1 MLLSFAYL
9 AFSAVLRLLV
19 RSRSSEFAKGIELHV
34 LRHQLVVLSRQ
45 SCRPPLRPAD
55 RAFVAALARVLP
67 HRRRQGLIVTPHTLL
82 RWHRETRASEV
93 DAAEPESRPPGC
105 RRSCATAHPALRTRE
120 PTVGRRGSP
129 VSYRSSG
136 CASRR
141 ARRVRLRRRR
151 RRRARP
157 VGEPAGFL
165 FKSRSRRRL
174 FFGPFGK
181 RSNGHRPTDDSKL
194 ARFAA

>member
-19 RSRSSEFAKGIELHV
+19 RSRSSEFAKDIELHV

-93 DAAEPESRPPGC
+93 DAAEPGVQARLSTIVRDSSPCASHARTHGRAPRIAGELQKLGLRVSPSTACPASPTPP
-105 RRSCATAHPALRTRE
+105 
-120 PTVGRRGSP
+120 SP
-129 VSYRSSG
+129 S
-136 CASRR
+136 ASRR
-141 ARRVRLRRRR
+141 GAGGV
-151 RRRARP
+151 P
-157 VGEPAGFL
+157 V
-165 FKSRSRRRL
+165 
-174 FFGPFGK
+174 
-181 RSNGHRPTDDSKL
+181 
-194 ARFAA
+194 

>member
-19 RSRSSEFAKGIELHV
+19 RSRSSEFAKDIELLV

-93 DAAEPESRPPGC
+93 DAAEPGVQAARLSTIVRDSSPCASHARTHGRAPRIAGELQKLGLRVSPSTACPASPTPP
-105 RRSCATAHPALRTRE
+105 
-120 PTVGRRGSP
+120 SP
-129 VSYRSSG
+129 S
-136 CASRR
+136 ASRR
-141 ARRVRLRRRR
+141 
-151 RRRARP
+151 
-157 VGEPAGFL
+157 GAGRGSW
-165 FKSRSRRRL
+165 KSRSRRRP